1 MRKFGCRVTVLALAL
16 VLLASPAFAAKLLV
30 PVGQA
35 VGLELS
41 GGGVTV
47 VEAEAGSPGG
57 KAGLLPGDVIS
68 EVNGSPVATPEALQ
82 RALSEGSGAVT
93 LTVRR
98 GKDALSLSAEP
109 AGTPRWL
116 GITVRKGMAGIGT
129 ITYYD
134 PATGCFG
141 ALGHGVSDPA
151 GTLLPLESG
160 TVLRARVA
168 EVEKG
173 KVGTPGRLRGSFAPA
188 EVLGEL
194 SKNTPCGVFGRSRT
208 GWPGLAL
215 PVAEPEEVQVGPATI
230 LSNVSGTEVQEYSV
244 EILKIYPGDRAC
256 GRNLLLHVTDPRLLE
271 ATGGIV
277 QGQSGSPIVQ
287 NGRFVGAVTHVL
299 VNDPTAGYGI
309 FIENMLEA
317 AG

>member
-1 MRKFGCRVTVLALAL
+1 MKKFGLRLSVLVLALI
-16 VLLASPAFAAKLLV
+16 LLASPAFAAKLLV

-35 VGLELS
+35 VGLELQ

-47 VEAEAGSPGG
+47 VEVASGSPGER
-57 KAGLLPGDVIS
+57 AGLLPGDILS
-68 EVNGSPVATPEALQ
+68 EADGKVLTTPDALL
-82 RALSEGSGAVT
+82 RALSDSRGSLS

-98 GKDALSLSAEP
+98 GKDTLTIQAAPES
-109 AGTPRWL
+109 GTRRL

-141 ALGHGVSDPA
+141 ALGHGVSDPS
-151 GTLLPLESG
+151 GTLLSLESG
-160 TVLRARVA
+160 TVLQASVA
-168 EVEKG
+168 DVEKG
-173 KVGTPGRLRGSFAPA
+173 KIGTPGRLRGEFSPA
-188 EVLGEL
+188 QVLGEL
-194 SKNTPCGVFGRSRT
+194 TRNTSYGVFGRSKE

-230 LSNVSGTEVQEYSV
+230 LSNVSGTEVREYSV
-244 EILKIYPGDRAC
+244 EILKIYPGERSC

-299 VNDPTAGYGI
+299 VNDPTMGYGI
-309 FIENMLEA
+309 FLKTMLNA
-317 AG
+317 A

>member
-41 GGGVTV
+41 GGGITV

-82 RALSEGSGAVT
+82 KALSGEGGAVA

-98 GKDALSLSAEP
+98 GKDTLSLSAEP
-109 AGTPRWL
+109 AGTPRRL

-173 KVGTPGRLRGSFAPA
+173 RIGTPGRLSGSFAPA
-188 EVLGEL
+188 GVLGEL
-194 SKNTPCGVFGRSRT
+194 SKNTPCGVFGRSKT

-271 ATGGIV
+271 VTGGIV

-299 VNDPTAGYGI
+299 VNDPTMGYGI
-309 FIENMLEA
+309 FLETMLDA
-317 AG
+317 AA